1 MSAPPTPGGNG
12 GKTKGETSP
21 APLSAEPPVVTREGA
36 GSEIGDGGGG
46 RGGNEGGGGISGGSG
61 DEATAVA
68 TVDAAN
74 PNRGVC
80 MGGNEGG
87 GGISGGS
94 DAADPNDATI
104 HSGSLS
110 NLETR
115 GSGLLRHC
123 VVEPFLLPTPPGLL
137 KGVVSLAHTSRG
149 ARNLLEASAN
159 AIVKETP
166 GYADVHSQQLIS
178 R

>member
-1 MSAPPTPGGNG
+1 MYDFKGRLVIPHLPIEMSAPPPGDND
-12 GKTKGETSP
+12 GETKDETP
-21 APLSAEPPVVTREGA
+21 AASLAAEPPVVIRGGT
-36 GSEIGDGGGG
+36 GSEKGDGGVGG
-46 RGGNEGGGGISGGSG
+46 TEGGGGISGGGG

-68 TVDAAN
+68 TVDAA
-74 PNRGVC
+74 
-80 MGGNEGG
+80 
-87 GGISGGS
+87 
-94 DAADPNDATI
+94 DPNNATI

-123 VVEPFLLPTPPGLL
+123 VVEPFLLPPSF
-137 KGVVSLAHTSRG
+137 VSLAHTSRG
-149 ARNLLEASAN
+149 ARNLLEEVAN

>member
-1 MSAPPTPGGNG
+1 MSSPTPGDNDGE
-12 GKTKGETSP
+12 TKGETSP
-21 APLSAEPPVVTREGA
+21 APLSAEPPVVTRGGA

-61 DEATAVA
+61 DEVTAVA
-68 TVDAAN
+68 TV
-74 PNRGVC
+74 
-80 MGGNEGG
+80 
-87 GGISGGS
+87 

>member
-1 MSAPPTPGGNG
+1 MSATPGGNDEEI
-12 GKTKGETSP
+12 KGEAPP
-21 APLSAEPPVVTREGA
+21 APLSAEPLVVTRGGA
-36 GSEIGDGGGG
+36 GSEQGDEGGG
-46 RGGNEGGGGISGGSG
+46 R
-61 DEATAVA
+61 
-68 TVDAAN
+68 
-74 PNRGVC
+74 
-80 MGGNEGG
+80 GGNEGG

>member
-1 MSAPPTPGGNG
+1 M
-12 GKTKGETSP
+12 
-21 APLSAEPPVVTREGA
+21 
-36 GSEIGDGGGG
+36 GGGG
-46 RGGNEGGGGISGGSG
+46 PEGGGGISGGSG

-68 TVDAAN
+68 PV
-74 PNRGVC
+74 
-80 MGGNEGG
+80 
-87 GGISGGS
+87 
-94 DAADPNDATI
+94 DAADPYNATI

-123 VVEPFLLPTPPGLL
+123 VVEPFLLPTPPNPL

-149 ARNLLEASAN
+149 ANNLLEEVAN

-178 R
+178 RCERENMSV